1 MITTILLL
9 LLISLITWF
18 WLDTLKSRERAKL
31 ICKQSCRELKL
42 QLLDDTI
49 ALIRI
54 ALKRN
59 NHGKLIVQRLY
70 QFEFDDGNNQ
80 RQTGRILMRG
90 ISLEMLEM
98 PGYMDRIIQPM

>member
-1 MITTILLL
+1 MITTIIL
-9 LLISLITWF
+9 LLIISLLTWF
-18 WLDTLKSRERAKL
+18 WFDTLKSRERAKF
-31 ICKQSCRELKL
+31 ISKQSCRELKL

-54 ALKRN
+54 RLKRN

-98 PGYMDRIIQPM
+98 PDFIQPTSE

>member
-1 MITTILLL
+1 MITTIILL
-9 LLISLITWF
+9 LLISLLTWF
-18 WLDTLKSRERAKL
+18 WFDTLKSRERAKN

-54 ALKRN
+54 RLKRN

-98 PGYMDRIIQPM
+98 PGYMDRIIQPI

>member
-1 MITTILLL
+1 MITTIFLL
-9 LLISLITWF
+9 LLISLGIWF
-18 WLDTLKSRERAKL
+18 WSDTLKCRERAKL
-31 ICKQSCRELKL
+31 ISKQACRELQL

-59 NHGKLIVQRLY
+59 NHGKLIIQRLY

-80 RQTGRILMRG
+80 RNTGRILMRG
-90 ISLEMLEM
+90 ITLEMLEM
-98 PGYMDRIIQPM
+98 PGYMDRIISPI